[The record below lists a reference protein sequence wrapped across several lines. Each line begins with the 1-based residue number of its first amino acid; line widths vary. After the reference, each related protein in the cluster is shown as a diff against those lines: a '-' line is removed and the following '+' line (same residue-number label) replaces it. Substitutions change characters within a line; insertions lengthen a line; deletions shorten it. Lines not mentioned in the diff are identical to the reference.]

1 MAVATVLRI
10 RAELHRQQIVL
21 SEQSDP
27 CDRSRDS
34 NRRHRLAMEGD
45 RPDARL
51 DTTAADAEQ
60 ARYAH
65 QATLLLCSWHP
76 HLADD
81 NGFPRL
87 RGRQDARP
95 AVSAGRAA

>member
-1 MAVATVLRI
+1 
-10 RAELHRQQIVL
+10 
-21 SEQSDP
+21 
-27 CDRSRDS
+27 
-34 NRRHRLAMEGD
+34 MEGD

-51 DTTAADAEQ
+51 DTTAADDEQ

-87 RGRQDARP
+87 RGNQGAARP
-95 AVSAGRAA
+95 LSPECERPGEGPRRDCSGLP

>member
-1 MAVATVLRI
+1 
-10 RAELHRQQIVL
+10 
-21 SEQSDP
+21 
-27 CDRSRDS
+27 
-34 NRRHRLAMEGD
+34 MEGD

-51 DTTAADAEQ
+51 DTTAADDEQ

-81 NGFPRL
+81 NGLPSF
-87 RGRQDARP
+87 ARKAGVP
-95 AVSAGRAA
+95 A

>member
-1 MAVATVLRI
+1 
-10 RAELHRQQIVL
+10 
-21 SEQSDP
+21 
-27 CDRSRDS
+27 
-34 NRRHRLAMEGD
+34 MEGD

-51 DTTAADAEQ
+51 DTTAADDEQ

-87 RGRQDARP
+87 RGTQGGRLRRAG
-95 AVSAGRAA
+95 SAAINSLWR

>member
-1 MAVATVLRI
+1 
-10 RAELHRQQIVL
+10 
-21 SEQSDP
+21 
-27 CDRSRDS
+27 
-34 NRRHRLAMEGD
+34 MEGD

-51 DTTAADAEQ
+51 DTTAADDEQ

-65 QATLLLCSWHP
+65 QATLLLCPWHP

-87 RGRQDARP
+87 RGKRASRASRWRCSLLVHSESIGRSERRRPGFPPPRRSVLSDAFR
-95 AVSAGRAA
+95 SA

>member
-1 MAVATVLRI
+1 
-10 RAELHRQQIVL
+10 
-21 SEQSDP
+21 
-27 CDRSRDS
+27 
-34 NRRHRLAMEGD
+34 MEGD

-51 DTTAADAEQ
+51 DTTAADDEQ

-65 QATLLLCSWHP
+65 QGTLLLCSWHP

-87 RGRQDARP
+87 RGERASRTSLRRCSRFVRSEGVGRSERRP
-95 AVSAGRAA
+95 AGFPSLRISSEAISFAMPG

>member
-1 MAVATVLRI
+1 
-10 RAELHRQQIVL
+10 
-21 SEQSDP
+21 
-27 CDRSRDS
+27 
-34 NRRHRLAMEGD
+34 MEGD

-51 DTTAADAEQ
+51 DATAADDEQ

-87 RGRQDARP
+87 RG
-95 AVSAGRAA
+95 